1 MMFSE
6 LNPQAPIPLYR
17 QLSDQLMGLIRSG
30 HYPPG
35 SRIPSEHQL
44 AEIYAV
50 GRPTIRQA
58 LDLLVRKG
66 VLTRRRGSGTYVCER
81 QQEVDL
87 FSLDGTFGSFQKK
100 GLAVS
105 THIMVPLQRRKVS
118 QNPDNPFSDGEA
130 YFFSR
135 LTRVDQEPVLLEDLY
150 LHAELFAGIDR
161 IDLAGRSLSAVA
173 EEQYYL
179 RPTGGKQRFSI
190 RYLDAARGRQLQ
202 VTADTPV
209 LAVQRFLHFPQTQS
223 GVYSELW
230 CRTDRFVFSQTI
242 GGAVYA

>member
-1 MMFSE
+1 MIPE
-6 LNPQAPIPLYR
+6 LNPQSPIPLYR

-30 HYPPG
+30 RYAPG
-35 SRIPSEHQL
+35 SRIPSEPQL
-44 AEIYAV
+44 AETYAV

-58 LDLLVRKG
+58 IDLLVRKG

-87 FSLDGTFGSFQKK
+87 FSLEGTFSSFQKK
-100 GLAVS
+100 GLPVS
-105 THIMVPLQRRKVS
+105 THIIVALQRQKVP
-118 QNPDNPFSDGEA
+118 QHPDNPFSGGDA
-130 YFFSR
+130 YFFAR
-135 LTRVDQEPVLLEDLY
+135 LTRVDQAPVLLEDLY
-150 LHAELFAGIDR
+150 LHADLFAGIDR

-190 RYLDAARGRQLQ
+190 GYLNAERSRQLQ
-202 VTADTPV
+202 VTQDTPV
-209 LAVQRFLHFPQTQS
+209 LAVQRFLHFPQMQS
-223 GVYSELW
+223 GVFSELW
-230 CRTDRFVFSQTI
+230 CRTDRYMFSQTI

>member
-1 MMFSE
+1 MISE
-6 LNPQAPIPLYR
+6 LNPHAPIPLYR
-17 QLSDQLMGLIRSG
+17 QLSDRLMGLIRSG
-30 HYPPG
+30 HYAPG
-35 SRIPSEHQL
+35 SRIPSEHHL
-44 AEIYAV
+44 AKTYQI

-58 LDLLVRKG
+58 IDLLVRKG
-66 VLTRRRGSGTYVCER
+66 VLTRRRGSGTYVCDR

-87 FSLDGTFGSFQKK
+87 FSLEGTFSSFQKK
-100 GLAVS
+100 GLPVS
-105 THIMVPLQRRKVS
+105 TLIIVPMQLKQVPQS
-118 QNPDNPFSDGEA
+118 PDNPFSGGNA

-135 LTRVDQEPVLLEDLY
+135 LTRVDQAPVLLEDLY

-161 IDLAGRSLSAVA
+161 IELAGHSLSAVA
-173 EEQYYL
+173 EEHYYL

-190 RYLDAARGRQLQ
+190 GYLDPERGRQLQ
-202 VTADTPV
+202 VTQDTPV
-209 LAVQRFLHFPQTQS
+209 LAVQRFLHFPQIQS